1 MPQSQR
7 LKTLVSGLHVHSG
20 MTPRHLS
27 HITTRFGI
35 LPQGPSLQP
44 LLPYLSTRI
53 CYIQPGLPYQVTPQ
67 ACLEEAVDWPV
78 SRPAAVQLADE
89 GLAC

>member
-7 LKTLVSGLHVHSG
+7 LKTLVSGLHVHPG

-35 LPQGPSLQP
+35 LLQGPSLQP

-67 ACLEEAVDWPV
+67 ACLEEVVDWPV